1 MSKKKAPVDKVTL
14 HNSTLPIYERTDT
27 KAGRTYTGYLF
38 TYTHNGRRV
47 QVRRPTIAEAKAA
60 ALQVL
65 RGMSAGRSGGYTLTL
80 PQYSDYT
87 AASATAQR
95 IPGKPSLAQIAA
107 DYVAALTHLPE
118 GVALGDAVAA
128 YRKVHDRTSTL
139 AAAKVEDL
147 REKFIASREGGGASA
162 RYIEDLRARLT
173 TFSKTFQCQIGSIT
187 AAEIAAWLDG
197 LKVSGRTRNNYRG
210 AVVALF
216 AFAKR
221 QGCLP
226 RNEQTEAELV
236 ETAKRK
242 TAKIG
247 IYTPAELR
255 VMLAEMPEAM
265 RPALA
270 IGALAGLRSAELFR
284 LDWSE
289 IDLRRKNIV
298 VAADKAKTS
307 QRRLV
312 PVLPA
317 LADWLRPSAKKT
329 GKIVGKYKTYTL
341 WDRAVRHAFEAM
353 NARRKEAG
361 ESPVPRVANGLRHSF
376 ASYRLAAVKSADQ
389 VALEMGNS
397 PRKLFEHYRELVTP
411 AEAGR
416 WFAVRPRQL
425 ENLVRLPSEVAA

>member
-1 MSKKKAPVDKVTL
+1 MSKRKEPADKVTL
-14 HNSTLPIYERTDT
+14 HNFTLPIYERSDI

-38 TYTHNGRRV
+38 TYTHGGRRV
-47 QVRRPTIAEAKAA
+47 QVRRPTIAEAKEA
-60 ALQVL
+60 ALEVL
-65 RGMSAGRSGGYTLTL
+65 RGMSAVRSGGYTLTL

-87 AASATAQR
+87 AAAATARR
-95 IPGKPSLAQIAA
+95 IPGQPSLAQMAA
-107 DYVAALTHLPE
+107 DYVAALTHLPA
-118 GVALGDAVAA
+118 GVALADAVAA
-128 YRKVHDRTSTL
+128 YRKTHDRKANL
-139 AAAKVEDL
+139 AAMTVEDL
-147 REKFIASREGGGASA
+147 RDKFIASRESGGAST
-162 RYIEDLRARLT
+162 RYLEDLRARLT
-173 TFSKTFQCQIGSIT
+173 TFSKTFRCQIGSIT
-187 AAEIAAWLDG
+187 AAEIAAWLEG

-226 RNEQTEAELV
+226 RNEQTEAQLV
-236 ETAKRK
+236 ETAKK
-242 TAKIG
+242 KAAKIG
-247 IYTPAELR
+247 IYTPADLR
-255 VMLAEMPEAM
+255 VILAEMPEAM

-289 IDLRRKNIV
+289 IDLRRKNIM

-312 PVLPA
+312 PILPA
-317 LADWLRPSAKKT
+317 LADWLRPCAKKT
-329 GKIVGKYKTYTL
+329 GKIVGNYKTYTL
-341 WDRAVRHAFEAM
+341 WDRAVRRAFEAM
-353 NARRKEAG
+353 NTLRQEAG
-361 ESPVPRVANGLRHSF
+361 EDTVSRVANGLRHSF

-416 WFAVRPRQL
+416 WFAVRP
-425 ENLVRLPSEVAA
+425 AAGANIIPYRRTAS